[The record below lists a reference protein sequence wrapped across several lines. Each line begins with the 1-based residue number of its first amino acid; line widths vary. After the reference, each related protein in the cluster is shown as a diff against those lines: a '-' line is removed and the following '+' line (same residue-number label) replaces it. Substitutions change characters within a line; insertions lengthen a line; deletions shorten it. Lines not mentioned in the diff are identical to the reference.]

1 MKNILLFLCLWGSG
15 LTLRADSHIRIN
27 QLGYQ
32 PSAVKVAVFVSDR
45 RRAEVRFELVDAAL
59 DSVVWTGPG
68 ESRGAYGPFRSGFRL
83 DFSAFRQPGTY
94 FLRVGKLR
102 SPLFRIAADVY
113 AGTADYLLRYLRQQR
128 CGYNPYLNDSCHVD
142 DGFVVYHPEKEGSHL
157 DVTGGWHDASDYLQY
172 TATSANAVF
181 QLLFSYRENPSA
193 FGDAFDAAG
202 RPGPNGIPDV
212 LDEAKWGMDWLL
224 RMNPSPTE
232 YYNQIADDRDH
243 VGFRLPNLDFEVY
256 DTNHAGRPVYCCTG
270 RPQGL
275 VRFRNRATGIA
286 STAGK
291 FASAFAIG
299 AEVLADWFPDYAGQ
313 LPSRAVAA
321 YRFGEAHPGVCQTA
335 PGGAPYF
342 YEEDNWVDDMEL
354 AAASLFR
361 LTGTENYFQD
371 ALRYAEAEPVSPWM
385 GADSARHYQWY
396 PFFNAGHY
404 QAAAGQGEKGASLRN
419 HYRDGL
425 ERVLDR
431 GRENPFLIGIPFI
444 WCSNNLVTACLS
456 QCRLYRQLGGDDRF
470 LEMEAALRDWLFGC
484 NPWGTS
490 MVVGLPRDGDTP
502 VDPHTAFTHLYG
514 YTIDGGLV
522 DGPVYGSIFGRLI
535 GLTLFDAD
543 EYADFQSP
551 LVVYHD
557 DVGDYSTNEPTMDGT
572 ACLVHYFSS
581 LEADGFREGDEPARF
596 LYDETGAVFRSDT
609 SRKEIFLVFTGDRY
623 ADGGDVIRR
632 TLDRHHIPATFFLT
646 GDFYRNPAH
655 ADLIRSLLADGH
667 YLGPHSDRH
676 LLYCTWSASKDL
688 LVSRD
693 SFTRDLLAN
702 YDAMLPFGIDP
713 KEAVWFMP
721 PFEWNNVEITNW
733 TYALNRHLVNYSP
746 GTLSHTDYTTPSMP
760 NYRSSAEILA
770 SVREQEAKAGLN
782 GFLLLLHIG
791 TDPARTDKLYHH
803 LDDLVGYLKGK
814 GYAFRSVRDWKRM
827 P

>member
-1 MKNILLFLCLWGSG
+1 
-15 LTLRADSHIRIN
+15 
-27 QLGYQ
+27 
-32 PSAVKVAVFVSDR
+32 
-45 RRAEVRFELVDAAL
+45 
-59 DSVVWTGPG
+59 
-68 ESRGAYGPFRSGFRL
+68 
-83 DFSAFRQPGTY
+83 
-94 FLRVGKLR
+94 
-102 SPLFRIAADVY
+102 
-113 AGTADYLLRYLRQQR
+113 
-128 CGYNPYLNDSCHVD
+128 
-142 DGFVVYHPEKEGSHL
+142 
-157 DVTGGWHDASDYLQY
+157 
-172 TATSANAVF
+172 
-181 QLLFSYRENPSA
+181 
-193 FGDAFDAAG
+193 
-202 RPGPNGIPDV
+202 
-212 LDEAKWGMDWLL
+212 
-224 RMNPSPTE
+224 
-232 YYNQIADDRDH
+232 
-243 VGFRLPNLDFEVY
+243 
-256 DTNHAGRPVYCCTG
+256 
-270 RPQGL
+270 
-275 VRFRNRATGIA
+275 
-286 STAGK
+286 
-291 FASAFAIG
+291 
-299 AEVLADWFPDYAGQ
+299 
-313 LPSRAVAA
+313 
-321 YRFGEAHPGVCQTA
+321 
-335 PGGAPYF
+335 
-342 YEEDNWVDDMEL
+342 
-354 AAASLFR
+354 
-361 LTGTENYFQD
+361 
-371 ALRYAEAEPVSPWM
+371 
-385 GADSARHYQWY
+385 
-396 PFFNAGHY
+396 
-404 QAAAGQGEKGASLRN
+404 
-419 HYRDGL
+419 L

-431 GRENPFLIGIPFI
+431 GRENPFLMGIPFI

-572 ACLVHYFSS
+572 ACLVHYLSS

-782 GFLLLLHIG
+782 GFLLLLHIC

>member
-1 MKNILLFLCLWGSG
+1 MKYKLLLFLLLGSVG
-15 LTLRADSHIRIN
+15 SLRAGSHIRIN

-32 PSAVKVAVFVSDR
+32 PTAVKVAVFVSDR
-45 RRAEVRFELVDAAL
+45 RKPDARFELVDADAGT
-59 DSVVWTGPG
+59 VVWTGLG
-68 ESRGAYGPFRSGFRL
+68 AARGAYGPFRSGFRL
-83 DFSAFRQPGTY
+83 DFSGFRQPGSY
-94 FLRVGKLR
+94 YLQVGKVR
-102 SPLFRIAADVY
+102 SPVFRIAVDVY

-128 CGYNPYLNDSCHVD
+128 CGYNPYLDDSCHVD
-142 DGFVVYHPEKEGSHL
+142 DGFVVYHPEKEGRHL
-157 DVTGGWHDASDYLQY
+157 DVTGGWHDAADYLQY

-181 QLLFSYRENPSA
+181 QLLFSYRENPA
-193 FGDAFDAAG
+193 VFGDAFDAAG

-270 RPQGL
+270 SPQGL
-275 VRFRNRATGIA
+275 VRYQNRATGIA

-291 FASAFAIG
+291 FAAAFAIG
-299 AEVLADWFPDYAGQ
+299 AEVLPDWFPDYARQ
-313 LPSRAVAA
+313 LPARAVTA
-321 YRFGEAHPGVCQTA
+321 YRFGQDHPGVCQTA

-354 AAASLFR
+354 AAASLYR
-361 LTGTENYFQD
+361 LTGEEAYFQD
-371 ALRYAEAEPVSPWM
+371 VLQYAAAEPVTPWM

-396 PFFNAGHY
+396 PFFNAGHF
-404 QAAAGQGEKGASLRN
+404 QAAAGQGDKGAVLRD
-419 HYRDGL
+419 YYADGL
-425 ERVLDR
+425 ERILARGLD
-431 GRENPFLIGIPFI
+431 NPFLMGVPFI
-444 WCSNNLVTACLS
+444 WCSNNLVAACLS
-456 QCRLYRQLGGDDRF
+456 QCRLYRRLGGDDRF

-490 MVVGLPRDGDTP
+490 MVVGLPQRGDAP

-535 GLTLFDAD
+535 GLMLFDAD
-543 EYADFQSP
+543 EYAAFQSP

-572 ACLVHYFSS
+572 ACLVHYLSA
-581 LEADGFREGDEPARF
+581 LEADGFRAGDRPARF
-596 LYDETGAVFRSDT
+596 LYDETGAIVRSDT
-609 SRKEIFLVFTGDRY
+609 SRREIFLVFTGDEY
-623 ADGGDVIRR
+623 ADGGDVVRNVLRR
-632 TLDRHHIPATFFLT
+632 HDVPASFFLT
-646 GDFYRNPAH
+646 GRFYRNPAH
-655 ADLIRSLLADGH
+655 AGLIRSLREDGH

-676 LLYCTWSASKDL
+676 LLYCDWSASKNL

-702 YDAMLPFGIDP
+702 YDAMQPFGIGP
-713 KEAVWFMP
+713 QEATWFMP
-721 PFEWNNVEITNW
+721 PFEWNNKDITNW
-733 TYALNRHLVNYSP
+733 TYALNRYLVNHTP
-746 GTLSHTDYTTPSMP
+746 GTRSHMDYTTPSMP
-760 NYRSSAEILA
+760 NYKSSEEILA
-770 SVREQEAKAGLN
+770 SIREKEAAEGLH
-782 GFLLLLHIG
+782 GYLLLLHIG
-791 TDPARTDKLYHH
+791 TDPTRTDKFYQH
-803 LDDLVGYLKGK
+803 LDGLVGYLKDK
-814 GYAFRSVRDWKRM
+814 GYEFRSVREWRHT